1 MSNKILFNPQ
11 EKLLRGIN
19 KAADAVGSTLGPKGR
34 NVFYQDGP
42 FTKVTH
48 DGVTVIRRIDLKDP
62 FENMGVQVLR
72 EAATKTN
79 DIAGDGTTTA
89 TVLAQAIIN
98 AGMKHINDGVN
109 PQTLKKEIEDA
120 LAICLKQLEKLT
132 KPVRGKDIE
141 QVATISS
148 ADPELGRIV
157 AEALITVGKNGHVAV
172 EEGSGFVTTVDY
184 KQGMEIDRGYLS
196 HHFIT
201 NQDKVEAVVD
211 NAYILLTDL
220 RVGQEYE
227 IVPFLEKFVK
237 AGHKNLVIIGDVA
250 TESEAL
256 ATIIVNRLR
265 GAINAVVIHPP
276 AWGGR
281 RLDELED
288 LAILT
293 GGTVVTAASGRL
305 LDSIELAE
313 LGQAQKVVSDRD
325 KTIITGAK
333 GTKAAIA
340 ARIADLQEQVKVANT
355 EYDKEI
361 KKQRIAKLAGG
372 VAVIKV
378 GANTEVALK
387 EKVDRVID
395 AVHATRAAIEE
406 GIVAG
411 GGRTLIA
418 LADGLEK
425 NSVLEQALR
434 QPFRKLIE
442 NAGMN
447 YDLALTFLGTNDY
460 PCGYNVMTNQRVDML
475 QAGIIDPVKV
485 TRSALENA
493 VSVATMIITAAC
505 LIGEEKE

>member
-1 MSNKILFNPQ
+1 MNKILFNPQ

-19 KAADAVGSTLGPKGR
+19 KAADAVGATLGPKGR

-48 DGVTVIRRIDLKDP
+48 DGVTCIRRIDLKDP

-89 TVLAQAIIN
+89 TVLAQAIVN
-98 AGMKHINDGVN
+98 EGMKQINNGVN
-109 PQTLKKEIEDA
+109 PQTLKKEIEDS
-120 LAICLKQLEKLT
+120 LVICLKQLDKLK
-132 KPVRGKDIE
+132 KPAKKKDIE
-141 QVATISS
+141 QVAAISS
-148 ADPELGRIV
+148 ADPELGKIV
-157 AEALITVGKNGHVAV
+157 AEALTTVGKNGHVAV
-172 EEGSGFVTTVDY
+172 EEGSGVVTTVEY

-201 NQDKVEAVVD
+201 NQDKVEAVVE
-211 NAYILLTDL
+211 NAHILLTDL
-220 RVGQEYE
+220 RIGQEYE

-237 AGHKNLVIIGDVA
+237 AGLKNLVIVGDVA
-250 TESEAL
+250 NESEAL

-265 GAINAVVIHPP
+265 GAINSIVIHPP

-293 GGTVVTAASGRL
+293 GGNVITAASGRL
-305 LDSIELAE
+305 LDSVEITE
-313 LGQAQKVVSDRD
+313 LGQASKVVSDRD

-333 GTKAAIA
+333 GTKEAIDT
-340 ARIADLQEQVKVANT
+340 RITDLQEQVKVANT
-355 EYDKEI
+355 EYDREI

-395 AVHATRAAIEE
+395 AVNATRAAIEE

-411 GGRTLIA
+411 GEITLLM
-418 LADGLEK
+418 LADSLFKDTVLEK
-425 NSVLEQALR
+425 ALR

-447 YDLALTFLGTNDY
+447 YEMVLTFFVANDY
-460 PCGYNVMTNQRVDML
+460 PYGFDVMSKQWVDML
-475 QAGIIDPVKV
+475 KMGIIDPVKV

-493 VSVATMIITAAC
+493 VSVATMILTAAC

>member
-1 MSNKILFNPQ
+1 MSNKILFSPQ

-79 DIAGDGTTTA
+79 DVAGDGTTTA
-89 TVLAQAIIN
+89 TVLAQAIVN
-98 AGMKHINDGVN
+98 EGMKQINNGVN
-109 PQTLKKEIEDA
+109 PQTLKQEIEDS
-120 LAICLKQLEKLT
+120 LVVCLKQLDKLK
-132 KPVRGKDIE
+132 KPVKKKDIE

-148 ADPELGRIV
+148 ASPELGRIV
-157 AEALITVGKNGHVAV
+157 AEALTTVGRNGHVAV
-172 EEGSGFVTTVDY
+172 EEGSGFVTTVEY

-196 HHFIT
+196 HYFVT
-201 NQDKVEAVVD
+201 NQDKVEAVVE

-220 RVGQEYE
+220 RIGQEYE

-237 AGHKNLVIIGDVA
+237 AGLKNLIIIGDVA
-250 TESEAL
+250 NESEAL
-256 ATIIVNRLR
+256 ATVTINHLRHSMNII
-265 GAINAVVIHPP
+265 VIHPP

-288 LAILT
+288 LAVLT
-293 GGTVVTAASGRL
+293 GGTVIAAASGRL
-305 LDSIELAE
+305 LDSVEITE
-313 LGQAQKVVSDRD
+313 LGQASKVISDRD

-333 GTKAAIA
+333 GAAIHIA
-340 ARIADLQEQVKVANT
+340 ARINDLQEQVKVANT
-355 EYDKEI
+355 EYDREI

-378 GANTEVALK
+378 GASTEVALK
-387 EKVDRVID
+387 EKVDRVVD
-395 AVHATRAAIEE
+395 AVNATRAAIEE

-411 GGRTLIA
+411 GEVTLMR
-418 LADGLEK
+418 LAATIDPR
-425 NSVLEQALR
+425 SVLHHALY

-442 NAGMN
+442 NAGMS
-447 YDLALTFLGTNDY
+447 YEVVLTMLLENDY
-460 PCGYNVMTNQRVDML
+460 PNGFDVMDKQPKDML
-475 QAGIIDPVKV
+475 KAGIVDPVKV

-493 VSVATMIITAAC
+493 VSVATMILTAAC
-505 LIGEEKE
+505 LIGDEKE